1 MDIAALSSSMS
12 QASLAQAVSIRVM
25 ALAKN
30 TAEQQSQNVV
40 QLLSQNIH
48 PNLGKTLD
56 IKG

>member
-48 PNLGKTLD
+48 PNLGKSLD
-56 IKG
+56 IKV

>member
-48 PNLGKTLD
+48 PNLGKNLD